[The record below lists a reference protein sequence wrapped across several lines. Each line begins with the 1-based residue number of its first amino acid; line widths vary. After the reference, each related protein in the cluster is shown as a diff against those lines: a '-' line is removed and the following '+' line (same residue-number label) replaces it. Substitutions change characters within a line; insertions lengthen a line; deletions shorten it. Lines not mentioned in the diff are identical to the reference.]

1 MLQAEADL
9 IKIQGDKVEIDLI
22 LRQGT
27 RKDFTEGKVKR
38 NIEILRSYYSHR
50 PLGISK
56 IISRGAIRG

>member
-27 RKDFTEGKVKR
+27 RKDFPEGKVKR
-38 NIEILRSYYSHR
+38 NIT
-50 PLGISK
+50 
-56 IISRGAIRG
+56 ISRYVRG